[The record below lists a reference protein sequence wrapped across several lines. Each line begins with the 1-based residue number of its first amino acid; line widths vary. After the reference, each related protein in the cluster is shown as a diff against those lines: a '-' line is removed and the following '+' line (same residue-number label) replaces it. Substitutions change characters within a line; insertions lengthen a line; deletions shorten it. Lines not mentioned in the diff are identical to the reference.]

1 MELPTIGT
9 SDKLPRQIT
18 PAQADAFREVFTRN
32 PHPMLVYAVHTLRIL
47 AVNDAAVAHYGYP
60 RELFLTMTLDQLRP
74 ATAESAG
81 LRTYVAAL
89 SSSSTDDMLTR
100 TWKQRRA
107 DGSETVVDVSSASL
121 AFNGVPARMLVFV
134 DAGNRDATEAALR
147 RSRTLLAEAQQLAHL
162 GSWEMDL
169 RTRQISWSA
178 ELYRILGVDYARGEV
193 AMLHEFDH
201 PDDRE
206 LVRAAI
212 ERAQDDRQPY
222 KIDHRIVTRDGRERY
237 VQEQGQFFY
246 DASGQAY
253 RIVGAL
259 LDITDRKLAE
269 ERLVYLAHHDALT
282 NLPNRT
288 LLAER
293 LQRSLTRAQRR
304 SRAVAVLFVD
314 IDRFKSVNDSIGHNG
329 GDAVLRAVGKRLHE
343 MLRPGDTIARPGG
356 DEFIIVL
363 DDLAKP
369 GDAGIIAEKILATI
383 TKPIRAADT
392 ELVVSASI
400 GIALAPADGT
410 ITDDLLRNADAA
422 MYVAKNR
429 GGDTIEVFNP
439 AIRQSAI
446 EQLAIETAL
455 RAALERNQISLAYQ
469 PIVDAYSGSLIAFE
483 ALARWNDPERGVIPP
498 GIFVNV
504 AEEMGL
510 TVRLGEYV
518 LERACRRMRRLI
530 ERANNEL
537 YVSVNVSPRQF
548 REPSFTADVRRILEF
563 CDLPARNLQL
573 EVTENAYISGV
584 DASIRNINALKRM
597 GIRVTI
603 DDFGTGFSAL
613 GYLKRLPVNGI
624 KIDRS
629 FISDILED
637 PADQGIVRAIIALA
651 ENLGLLVVAEGVEN
665 EEQVR
670 ILRELGCHQL
680 QGFHLG
686 RPIHEDVIEEYLRT
700 LAAVS

>member
-1 MELPTIGT
+1 MELPAIG
-9 SDKLPRQIT
+9 SSNHLLGQIR
-18 PAQADAFREVFTRN
+18 PARADAFREIFTRN
-32 PHPMLVYAVHTLRIL
+32 PHPMLVYAVQTLRIL
-47 AVNDAAVAHYGYP
+47 AVNDAAVGHYGYP
-60 RELFLTMTLDQLRP
+60 REVFLTMTLDQLRP
-74 ATAESAG
+74 AAAESAG

-89 SSSSTDDMLTR
+89 SSSSTDDMVTR

-121 AFNGVPARMLVFV
+121 DFAGVHARALVFV
-134 DAGNRDATEAALR
+134 DVGDRDMMETALR
-147 RSRTLLAEAQQLAHL
+147 RSRTQLAEAQQLAHL

-169 RTRQISWSA
+169 RTRQIVWSA

-193 AMLHEFDH
+193 SMLHEFDH

-206 LVRAAI
+206 LVQSTI
-212 ERAQDDRQPY
+212 ERAKSDRRPY
-222 KIDHRIVTRDGRERY
+222 KIDHRVITRDERERY

-246 DASGQAY
+246 DASGEPY

-259 LDITDRKLAE
+259 LDITERKLAE
-269 ERLVYLAHHDALT
+269 ERLVYLAHHDSLT

-293 LQRSLTRAQRR
+293 LQRSLTRAQHRCR
-304 SRAVAVLFVD
+304 VVAVLFID
-314 IDRFKSVNDSIGHNG
+314 LDRFKSVNDGIGHKG
-329 GDAVLRAVGKRLHE
+329 GDIVLQAVGERLHT

-363 DDLAKP
+363 DDLATAR
-369 GDAGIIAEKILATI
+369 DARIIAKKMLATI
-383 TKPIRAADT
+383 TKPIRVTDT
-392 ELVVSASI
+392 DIVVSASI
-400 GIALAPADGT
+400 GIALAPDDGT

-439 AIRQSAI
+439 VIRQSTI
-446 EQLAIETAL
+446 EHLAIETAL
-455 RAALERNQISLAYQ
+455 RAALDHNQISLAYQ
-469 PIVDAYSGSLIAFE
+469 PIIDAYSGSLIAFE
-483 ALARWNDPERGVIPP
+483 ALARWTDPDRGPIPP
-498 GIFVNV
+498 DIFVNV
-504 AEEMGL
+504 AEEIGL

-518 LERACRRMRRLI
+518 LQRACLSMRRLI
-530 ERANNEL
+530 EHGNHEL
-537 YVSVNVSPRQF
+537 YVSVNISPRQF
-548 REPSFTADVRRILEF
+548 REPNFTADVRRILER
-563 CDLPARNLQL
+563 CDLPPRNLQL

-613 GYLKRLPVNGI
+613 GYLKRLPVNSI

-629 FISDILED
+629 FIADITHD
-637 PADQGIVRAIIALA
+637 AADQGIVRAIIALA

-670 ILRELGCHQL
+670 LLRELGCHQL
-680 QGFHLG
+680 QGFHIS
-686 RPIHEDVIEEYLRT
+686 RPVGEDAIEEYLDN
-700 LAAVS
+700 LANVS